1 MQEVLQARF
10 PGAHTPACH
19 AVPDPRHRFPI
30 TAGRQE
36 VPHTAGLQAA
46 HRGRQ
51 DITAAPQHLHTTEAH
66 ITAPGAVHT
75 AGHRPTTAAE
85 AVHSAEAAPHRA
97 TTGHPGSP
105 EVHAAEAGQ
114 YHAGGSAAVRLS
126 INDKGQNEKDNIDIF
141 AGVCRRLRRGTD
153 HPGCVEIQ

>member
-19 AVPDPRHRFPI
+19 AVPDPRPRFPI

-66 ITAPGAVHT
+66 ITPLGAVHT

-85 AVHSAEAAPHRA
+85 AVLSAEVLLHRA
-97 TTGHPGSP
+97 TTGLHQASP
-105 EVHAAEAGQ
+105 EVHAAAAQYRAAEDKAREADDMMDSGM
-114 YHAGGSAAVRLS
+114 V
-126 INDKGQNEKDNIDIF
+126 
-141 AGVCRRLRRGTD
+141 
-153 HPGCVEIQ
+153 